1 MRVAEETGRN
11 LFGFDAELTQA
22 FGEPAEVRV
31 GMTFTEAGVNQRNLV
46 ANLQAHDVDVQ
57 R

>member
-11 LFGFDAELTQA
+11 LLGLDAELTQA
-22 FGEPAEVRV
+22 FGEPPEVRV